1 MFGAVVRRARS
12 SAIAGADYACFSSMP
27 RSRKAA
33 PVRLAVDPL
42 NGLNSLVVGKNAGNF
57 VDSAAFCEN
66 LSRKHQQIQRFR
78 DEFPTRPSR
87 EIILRTQG
95 ITSGFW
101 TGPGNFAQN
110 RSAQRP
116 PLFCGLR
123 YNVAVRRRRWISAQP
138 SCLASSR
145 HPRGVFGDHPR
156 LSASDARVELRI
168 KSPKVC
174 MTKLKAQ
181 RLFPVV
187 ANGGSTSVGQRVPTF
202 RPINGA
208 EDVRAVVSVQI
219 TGRRSTGERRPDS
232 AEPVG

>member
-12 SAIAGADYACFSSMP
+12 SAIAGADDACFSSMP

-116 PLFCGLR
+116 PLVLRAALQRTGSAEALDQRAAVMLGLE
-123 YNVAVRRRRWISAQP
+123 
-138 SCLASSR
+138 
-145 HPRGVFGDHPR
+145 
-156 LSASDARVELRI
+156 SASTRRLR
-168 KSPKVC
+168 
-174 MTKLKAQ
+174 
-181 RLFPVV
+181 
-187 ANGGSTSVGQRVPTF
+187 
-202 RPINGA
+202 
-208 EDVRAVVSVQI
+208 
-219 TGRRSTGERRPDS
+219 
-232 AEPVG
+232 